1 MSIYTEKGTV
11 EDFFIQE
18 LPSLG
23 WRYVAP
29 EEMKLRRK
37 ENFEE
42 PLVIEDLKSAVKKVN
57 TNIEFTD
64 EDLDFIIVTL
74 RTIPANVDGIK
85 RFLDIFRNGL
95 LVPLKKERKEKVIKL
110 VDLQNVENNDF
121 VVTRQ
126 FRLEGS
132 KGNIRAD
139 IILLVNGIPLVLIEC
154 KSPTAE
160 EVSWLDAY
168 RQIKGYEEKA
178 PELFKYVQLS
188 IATDGEKT
196 FYFPNAYNP
205 EGEDFL
211 NQWKDPY
218 PYTKE
223 QLKTNKLK
231 TTIYGLLSK
240 QNLLDIIENFT
251 FIRKER
257 DKTTKITA
265 RYMQFRATNRIYQ
278 RVVNTLKGIE
288 NKKFGL
294 IWHWLGAGKTYTM
307 AFTAWK
313 LHHCPEAKNPSI
325 FVIVDRKEL
334 EEQIEK
340 DFSFIEIP
348 IEKVN
353 TVKHLIELLKW
364 GKEGKRGIFLVTIE
378 KFRPKDF
385 TELEK
390 QGEKIEIAREN
401 VVVLADEVH
410 RTHYGKFSTMM
421 RSIFKNAFIF
431 GFTGTPLSKAE
442 RNTFQKFCPTGELYL
457 DRYSMID
464 SMEDGFTVPLSY
476 QARLPEYHLKPE
488 QLKDLIKYEE
498 EEIEK
503 LTPQERRE
511 LKQKVKVI
519 KAYVKKPERI
529 AKIAQDITQHFK
541 EVVEP
546 TELKALIVTID
557 REACTI
563 YKNALD
569 QLLPEAYTEIVMT
582 AQPNDKQPIR
592 SYFQK
597 IQEKY
602 QTKDI
607 KQIHKTIIEKF
618 LTQKEPKILIV
629 TDMLI
634 TGFDAK
640 QLWTM
645 YLDKPLKEH
654 RILQAIGRT
663 NRPYQNKKFGL
674 IIDYIGIL
682 KELEKAFQNFEATDE
697 RDIKIVIRDLTK
709 EQQTFIETLNKAL
722 KIFENIKI
730 EDTHESLEN
739 ALNVL
744 LSPQTAKNFEETMKE
759 LMKSYEML
767 RGEPFLKPYLAQY
780 TLLTKIYIAYN
791 RRYKKQNIDELK
803 IENLS
808 KKTVQLIQQTIDIK
822 TIEDNYPILPI
833 DDKYIERIKH
843 EKPTTGAAIDILTN
857 IQRQAKAH
865 PTSPFFISIS
875 ADVMKT
881 YEELR
886 NRKIQT
892 EEAIQKA
899 LTICQKITEW
909 QKEEEEIGKDKH
921 PIYETIKA
929 LIPATE
935 KQKIVNFATNLLNN
949 LKQQKLLFEGWQKQR
964 EARRKIKME
973 IRVQLLSQL
982 KEYKDKIDELT
993 EKIFETLEAKT

>member
-1 MSIYTEKGTV
+1 
-11 EDFFIQE
+11 
-18 LPSLG
+18 
-23 WRYVAP
+23 
-29 EEMKLRRK
+29 
-37 ENFEE
+37 
-42 PLVIEDLKSAVKKVN
+42 
-57 TNIEFTD
+57 
-64 EDLDFIIVTL
+64 
-74 RTIPANVDGIK
+74 
-85 RFLDIFRNGL
+85 
-95 LVPLKKERKEKVIKL
+95 
-110 VDLQNVENNDF
+110 
-121 VVTRQ
+121 
-126 FRLEGS
+126 
-132 KGNIRAD
+132 
-139 IILLVNGIPLVLIEC
+139 
-154 KSPTAE
+154 
-160 EVSWLDAY
+160 
-168 RQIKGYEEKA
+168 
-178 PELFKYVQLS
+178 
-188 IATDGEKT
+188 
-196 FYFPNAYNP
+196 
-205 EGEDFL
+205 
-211 NQWKDPY
+211 
-218 PYTKE
+218 
-223 QLKTNKLK
+223 
-231 TTIYGLLSK
+231 
-240 QNLLDIIENFT
+240 
-251 FIRKER
+251 
-257 DKTTKITA
+257 
-265 RYMQFRATNRIYQ
+265 
-278 RVVNTLKGIE
+278 
-288 NKKFGL
+288 
-294 IWHWLGAGKTYTM
+294 
-307 AFTAWK
+307 
-313 LHHCPEAKNPSI
+313 
-325 FVIVDRKEL
+325 
-334 EEQIEK
+334 
-340 DFSFIEIP
+340 
-348 IEKVN
+348 
-353 TVKHLIELLKW
+353 
-364 GKEGKRGIFLVTIE
+364 
-378 KFRPKDF
+378 
-385 TELEK
+385 
-390 QGEKIEIAREN
+390 
-401 VVVLADEVH
+401 
-410 RTHYGKFSTMM
+410 
-421 RSIFKNAFIF
+421 
-431 GFTGTPLSKAE
+431 
-442 RNTFQKFCPTGELYL
+442 
-457 DRYSMID
+457 MID

-488 QLKDLIKYEE
+488 QLKDLIKYEEE

-582 AQPNDKQPIR
+582 TQPNDKQPIR

-597 IQEKY
+597 LQEKY

-607 KQIHKTIIEKF
+607 KQIHKAIIENF
-618 LTQKEPKILIV
+618 LTKKEPKILIV

-709 EQQTFIETLNKAL
+709 EQQNFTETLNRAL

-739 ALNVL
+739 ALNIL
-744 LSPQTAKNFEETMKE
+744 LSPQTAKAFEETMKE

-767 RGEPFLKPYLAQY
+767 RGEPFLKPYLTQY

-833 DDKYIERIKH
+833 NNEYIEKIKH

-865 PTSPFFISIS
+865 PTSPLFISIS
-875 ADVMKT
+875 TEVMKT

-909 QKEEEEIGKDKH
+909 QKEEEEIGKTNT
-921 PIYETIKA
+921 PST
-929 LIPATE
+929 
-935 KQKIVNFATNLLNN
+935 KQ
-949 LKQQKLLFEGWQKQR
+949 
-964 EARRKIKME
+964 
-973 IRVQLLSQL
+973 
-982 KEYKDKIDELT
+982 
-993 EKIFETLEAKT
+993 

>member
-18 LPSLG
+18 LQNLG
-23 WRYVAP
+23 WKYIAP
-29 EEMKLRRK
+29 DEMKQKRG

-42 PLVIEDLKSAVKKVN
+42 PLVIGDVKNAVKRIN
-57 TNIEFTD
+57 ANIDFSE
-64 EDLDFIIVTL
+64 EDLDFIIVSL

-85 RFLDIFRNGL
+85 RFLDIFRSGL
-95 LVPLKKERKEKVIKL
+95 LVPLKKERKEKVVKL
-110 VDLQNVENNDF
+110 FDLQNLENNEF
-121 VVTRQ
+121 IVTRQ
-126 FRLEGS
+126 YRLEGS
-132 KGNIRAD
+132 KGIIRAD
-139 IILLVNGIPLVLIEC
+139 IVLLVNGIPLVLIEC
-154 KSPTAE
+154 KNPTVE

-168 RQIKGYEEKA
+168 HQIKGYEEKA
-178 PELFKYVQLS
+178 PELFKYVQIS

-196 FYFPNAYNP
+196 YYFPNAYNP

-240 QNLLDIIENFT
+240 QNLLDLIENFT

-265 RYMQFRATNRIYQ
+265 RYMQYRATNRIFQ
-278 RVVNTLKGIE
+278 RITNTLKGKE

-313 LHHCPEAKNPSI
+313 LHHCPEAQNPSI

-385 TELEK
+385 IELEK
-390 QGEKIEIAREN
+390 QGEKIEIPREN

-421 RSIFKNAFIF
+421 RSIFKNAFII

-442 RNTFQKFCPTGELYL
+442 RNTFQKFCPPGELYL

-488 QLKDLIKYEE
+488 QIKELLRFEE

-503 LTPQERRE
+503 LTTEERRT
-511 LKQKVKVI
+511 LKKKIKVI

-529 AKIAQDITQHFK
+529 NTIAQDIKQHFQ

-557 REACTI
+557 REACTL
-563 YKNALD
+563 YKKALD
-569 QLLPEAYTEIVMT
+569 QILPENYTEIVMT
-582 AQPNDKQPIR
+582 FQPNDKQPIR
-592 SYFQK
+592 EYFQK
-597 IQEKY
+597 LQEKY

-607 KQIHKTIIEKF
+607 KQIHKTIIENF
-618 LTQKEPKILIV
+618 LTKKEPKILIV

-682 KELEKAFQNFEATDE
+682 KEMEKAFQNFEATDE
-697 RDIKIVIRDLTK
+697 KDIKVVIRDLTK
-709 EQQTFIETLNKAL
+709 EQQAFIETLNKAL
-722 KIFENIKI
+722 KIFEGIKI

-739 ALNVL
+739 ALGIL
-744 LSPQTAKNFEETMKE
+744 LSPQTAKTFEETMKE
-759 LMKSYEML
+759 LMKLYEML
-767 RGEPFLKPYLAQY
+767 KGEPFLKPYLAQY

-803 IENLS
+803 IENIS

-822 TIEDNYPILPI
+822 TIEDQYPILPI
-833 DDKYIERIKH
+833 DENYIEKIKS

-857 IQRQAKAH
+857 LQKQAKAH
-865 PTSPFFISIS
+865 PTSPFFISLS
-875 ADVMKT
+875 AEVMKT
-881 YEELR
+881 YQELR
-886 NRKIQT
+886 NRKIETQ
-892 EEAIQKA
+892 EAIQKA
-899 LTICQKITEW
+899 LTLCQKITEW

-921 PIYETIKA
+921 PIYEITKTI
-929 LIPATE
+929 IPTAE
-935 KQKIVNFATNLLNN
+935 KQKIINFTTNLLNS
-949 LKQQKLLFEGWQKQR
+949 LKEKKLLFEGWQKQR
-964 EARRKIKME
+964 EARRNIKVE
-973 IRVQLLSQL
+973 IRLQLLSQL
-982 KEYKDKIDELT
+982 KEYKEKIDELT
-993 EKIFETLEAKT
+993 EKIFETIEATT